1 MKRGIGRRI
10 LGLLIENFWWKLLSL
25 AIALAIWALVATE
38 PELSTFATVR
48 LEYKN
53 LPDDLEISSEPVGSV
68 VLELRGPAGEL
79 HAASQDV
86 RSGVVLDMSSA
97 HSGELT
103 YSLENGA
110 VRLPR
115 GVRLVRSIPSEV
127 RFRFEMRAT
136 RQVPVEVRFAGQPQ
150 TGYSVANTEVTPSQV
165 QIAGPRSRVARIAS
179 AITDQIDLSNV
190 VGTTQFH
197 VNVVVEDPYVRI
209 VGPSEATVQVT
220 MKKD

>member
-25 AIALAIWALVATE
+25 VIALAIWALVATE

-53 LPDDLEISSEPVGSV
+53 LPEDLEISSEPVGSV

-86 RSGVVLDMSSA
+86 RSGVVLDMSNA
-97 HSGELT
+97 HAGELT
-103 YSLENGA
+103 YSLDNGA

-115 GVRLVRSIPSEV
+115 NVRLVRSIPSEV
-127 RFRFEMRAT
+127 RFRFENRGT
-136 RQVPVEVRFAGQPQ
+136 REVPVEVRFGGQGQ
-150 TGYSVANTEVTPSQV
+150 NGYRIERTEVTPSQV
-165 QIAGPRSRVARIAS
+165 RIAGPRSRVARIAS

-190 VGTTQFH
+190 VGTAQFH
-197 VNVVVEDPYVRI
+197 VNVLVEDPYVRI
-209 VGPSEATVQVT
+209 VGPSDATVQVT
-220 MKKD
+220 MKKN